1 MLIQQKNLG
10 LQEYSHVFKNMVDF
24 TANRTIDTSDEIWFV
39 EHPAVFTQGKH
50 GKPEH
55 ILNLHDIPIVETDRG
70 GQVTYHGPGQ
80 AIIYF
85 LLDVKRNKLG
95 AKKIVSIL
103 EQACINMLN
112 NHYKLKAQTID
123 GAHGIYIDNK
133 KIASLGL
140 RIKQGKT
147 YHGIAIN
154 TNMDLTPFSY
164 INPCGY
170 SGLEMCQ
177 VCDFTTDVSVEEI
190 HKKYAAE
197 FMSLIEKAK
206 SNVYV

>member
-1 MLIQQKNLG
+1 MQIKQKDLG
-10 LQEYSHVFKNMVDF
+10 LQEYSKVFTSMISF
-24 TANRTIDTSDEIWFV
+24 TAKRTSDTVDEIWSV

-85 LLDVKRNKLG
+85 LIDVKRNKLG
-95 AKKIVSIL
+95 AKKLVTL
-103 EQACINMLN
+103 VEQACINILDKYYN
-112 NHYKLKAQTID
+112 LKAHTIEN
-123 GAHGIYIDNK
+123 AHGIYINNK

-177 VCDFTTDVSVEEI
+177 ISDFENTDV
-190 HKKYAAE
+190 KKVQQQYIDE
-197 FMSLIEKAK
+197 FILLLE
-206 SNVYV
+206 NYQ

>member
-1 MLIQQKNLG
+1 MKIQLRNLG
-10 LQEYSHVFKNMVDF
+10 IQEYTYVFQDMIAF
-24 TANRTIDTSDEIWFV
+24 TANRTSETIDEVWLV

-55 ILNLHDIPIVETDRG
+55 IINLRNIPIVDTDRG
-70 GQVTYHGPGQ
+70 GQVTYHGQGQ

-95 AKKIVSIL
+95 AKRLVDTI
-103 EQACINMLN
+103 EQACIAMLDKYYN
-112 NHYKLKAQTID
+112 LKAHTIEN
-123 GAHGIYIDNK
+123 AHGIYVDNK

-177 VCDFTTDVSVEEI
+177 IADFEASVSAQIVQEQYYEEFS
-190 HKKYAAE
+190 KLLENNKNT
-197 FMSLIEKAK
+197 LL
-206 SNVYV
+206 

>member
-1 MLIQQKNLG
+1 MQIQQKDIG
-10 LQEYSHVFKNMVDF
+10 LQEYSKVFKDMIEF
-24 TANRTIDTSDEIWFV
+24 TANRTENTCDEIWLV
-39 EHPAVFTQGKH
+39 EHPPVFTQGKH

-55 ILNLHDIPIVETDRG
+55 ILNPHNIPIVETDRG

-80 AIIYF
+80 AIVYF

-95 AKKIVSIL
+95 AKKLVSTI
-103 EQACINMLN
+103 EQACLGMLKK
-112 NHYKLKAQTID
+112 HYDLDAHTIEN
-123 GAHGIYIDNK
+123 AHGIYIDNK

-140 RIKQGKT
+140 RVKQGKT

-154 TNMDLTPFSY
+154 TDMNLTPFSY

-177 VCDFTTDVSVEEI
+177 ISDFRNTDVVKVHKQYIEEFL
-190 HKKYAAE
+190 K
-197 FMSLIEKAK
+197 LI
-206 SNVYV
+206 

>member
-1 MLIQQKNLG
+1 MKIQIKNLG
-10 LQEYSHVFKNMVDF
+10 LQDYTSIFNNMIAF
-24 TANRTIDTSDEIWFV
+24 TANRTDETFDEIWFV

-55 ILNLHDIPIVETDRG
+55 IINLHNIPIVDTDRG
-70 GQVTYHGPGQ
+70 GQVTFHGQGQ

-95 AKKIVSIL
+95 AKRLVDAI

-112 NHYKLKAQTID
+112 KYYNLKAHTIKN
-123 GAHGIYIDNK
+123 AHGIYVDNK

-154 TNMDLTPFSY
+154 ANMDLTPFSY

-177 VCDFTTDVSVEEI
+177 IADFDTSVSTQAVQEQYHI
-190 HKKYAAE
+190 E
-197 FMSLIEKAK
+197 FSKLLEKA
-206 SNVYV
+206 

>member
-1 MLIQQKNLG
+1 MKIQIKNLG
-10 LQEYSHVFKNMVDF
+10 LQDYTSIFNNMIAF
-24 TANRTIDTSDEIWFV
+24 TANRTDETFDEIWFV

-55 ILNLHDIPIVETDRG
+55 IINLHNIPIVDTDRG
-70 GQVTYHGPGQ
+70 GQVTFHGQGQ

-85 LLDVKRNKLG
+85 LLDVKRNKLC
-95 AKKIVSIL
+95 AKRLVDAI

-112 NHYKLKAQTID
+112 KYYNLKAHTIKN
-123 GAHGIYIDNK
+123 AHGIYVDNK

-154 TNMDLTPFSY
+154 ANMDLTPFSY

-177 VCDFTTDVSVEEI
+177 IADFDTSVSTQAVQEQYHI
-190 HKKYAAE
+190 E
-197 FMSLIEKAK
+197 FSKLLEKA
-206 SNVYV
+206 

>member
-1 MLIQQKNLG
+1 MKIQLKNLG
-10 LQEYSHVFKNMVDF
+10 LQDYTSVFNAMISF
-24 TANRTIDTSDEIWFV
+24 TASRTNETIDEAWFV
-39 EHPAVFTQGKH
+39 EHPAVFTQGKY

-55 ILNLHDIPIVETDRG
+55 IINLHNIPIVNTDRG
-70 GQVTYHGPGQ
+70 GQVTYHGQGQ

-95 AKKIVSIL
+95 AKRLVDTI
-103 EQACINMLN
+103 EQACITMLDKCYN
-112 NHYKLKAQTID
+112 IKAHTIEN
-123 GAHGIYIDNK
+123 AHGIYVGTK

-154 TNMDLTPFSY
+154 ANMDLMPFNY

-177 VCDFTTDVSVEEI
+177 IADFDNSVTTLTVQEQ
-190 HKKYAAE
+190 YYAE
-197 FMSLIEKAK
+197 FSKLLDKD
-206 SNVYV
+206 

>member
-1 MLIQQKNLG
+1 MQIQTKNLG
-10 LQEYSHVFKNMVDF
+10 LQDYTSVFNEMTNF
-24 TANRTIDTSDEIWFV
+24 TLNRTNETTDEVWLV
-39 EHPAVFTQGKH
+39 EHHAVFTQGKH
-50 GKPEH
+50 GNPEH
-55 ILNLHDIPIVETDRG
+55 IINLHNIPIVNTDRG
-70 GQVTYHGPGQ
+70 GQVTYHGEGQ

-85 LLDVKRNKLG
+85 LIDVKLNKVG
-95 AKKIVSIL
+95 AKKFVDII
-103 EQACINMLN
+103 EQACILMLEKFY
-112 NHYKLKAQTID
+112 HLKAHTIEN
-123 GAHGIYIDNK
+123 AHGIYVENK

-177 VCDFTTDVSVEEI
+177 IADFEASVSVQKVQDQYYDEFYKLLKANIEI
-190 HKKYAAE
+190 IIY
-197 FMSLIEKAK
+197 
-206 SNVYV
+206 

>member
-1 MLIQQKNLG
+1 MPTQQKKLG
-10 LQEYSHVFKNMVDF
+10 LQEYSNVFRDMIAF
-24 TANRTIDTSDEIWFV
+24 TASRSENTNDEIWLV

-55 ILNLHDIPIVETDRG
+55 ILNLHNIPIVETDRG

-80 AIIYF
+80 AVIYF

-95 AKKIVSIL
+95 AKRLVSII
-103 EQACINMLN
+103 EQTCINV
-112 NHYKLKAQTID
+112 LKKYYNLDAHTIEN
-123 GAHGIYIDNK
+123 AHGIYINSK

-140 RIKQGKT
+140 RVKQGKT

-154 TNMDLTPFSY
+154 VDMDLTPFSY

-177 VCDFTTDVSVEEI
+177 ISTFVKEANVEKVQIQYIE
-190 HKKYAAE
+190 E
-197 FMSLIEKAK
+197 FLRLIE
-206 SNVYV
+206 

>member
-1 MLIQQKNLG
+1 MKIQLKNLA
-10 LQEYSHVFKNMVDF
+10 LKDYTTVFKDMITF
-24 TANRTIDTSDEIWFV
+24 TENRTNETIDEVWFV
-39 EHPAVFTQGKH
+39 EHHAVFTQGKH

-55 ILNLHDIPIVETDRG
+55 IINLHNIPIVDTDRG
-70 GQVTYHGPGQ
+70 GQVTYHGQGQ

-95 AKKIVSIL
+95 AKRLVDTI
-103 EQACINMLN
+103 EQACITMLDK
-112 NHYKLKAQTID
+112 HYNLKAHTIEN
-123 GAHGIYIDNK
+123 AHGIYVNNK

-154 TNMDLTPFSY
+154 ANMDLTPFSY

-177 VCDFTTDVSVEEI
+177 IADFDTLVSAQTVQERYYVEFS
-190 HKKYAAE
+190 KLLDKD
-197 FMSLIEKAK
+197 
-206 SNVYV
+206 

>member
-1 MLIQQKNLG
+1 MKIQIKNLG
-10 LQEYSHVFKNMVDF
+10 LQDYTSIFNNMIAF
-24 TANRTIDTSDEIWFV
+24 TANRTDETFDEIWFV

-50 GKPEH
+50 GKPEN
-55 ILNLHDIPIVETDRG
+55 IINLHNIPIVDTDRG
-70 GQVTYHGPGQ
+70 GQVTFHGQGQ

-95 AKKIVSIL
+95 AKRLVDAI

-112 NHYKLKAQTID
+112 KYYNLKAHTIKN
-123 GAHGIYIDNK
+123 AHGIYVDNK

-154 TNMDLTPFSY
+154 ANMDLTPFSY

-177 VCDFTTDVSVEEI
+177 IADFDTSVSTQAVQEQYHI
-190 HKKYAAE
+190 E
-197 FMSLIEKAK
+197 FSKLLEKA
-206 SNVYV
+206 

>member
-1 MLIQQKNLG
+1 MNIKKLG
-10 LQEYSHVFKNMVDF
+10 LQDYTITFNQMTDF
-24 TANRTIDTSDEIWFV
+24 TAKRNEATADEVWFV

-55 ILNLHDIPIVETDRG
+55 ILNLNGIPIVDTDRG

-85 LLDVKRNKLG
+85 LLDVKRSKLG
-95 AKKIVSIL
+95 AKRLVSAV

-112 NHYKLKAQTID
+112 NYYNLQAHTIEN
-123 GAHGIYIDNK
+123 AHGIYINNA

-154 TNMDLTPFSY
+154 TNMDLKPFDY

-170 SGLEMCQ
+170 SGLQMCQ
-177 VCDFTTDVSVEEI
+177 ISDFDRSVTIESVQEQFFEEYQ
-190 HKKYAAE
+190 K
-197 FMSLIEKAK
+197 LID
-206 SNVYV
+206 SI

>member
-1 MLIQQKNLG
+1 MQIKQKYLS
-10 LQEYSHVFKNMVDF
+10 LQNYSDIYQDMIEF
-24 TANRTIDTSDEIWFV
+24 TTKRTDSTSDEIWLV
-39 EHPAVFTQGKH
+39 EHPPVFTQGKH
-50 GKPEH
+50 GKDEH

-85 LLDVKRNKLG
+85 LLDIKRNKIG
-95 AKKIVSIL
+95 AKKLVNNI
-103 EQACINMLN
+103 EQACINMLKKHFN
-112 NHYKLKAQTID
+112 IIAHTIEN
-123 GAHGIYIDNK
+123 AHGIYVNNK

-140 RIKQGKT
+140 RIKQGRS

-170 SGLEMCQ
+170 SNLQMCQ
-177 VCDFTTDVSVEEI
+177 IVDFCPNVKVEQVQE
-190 HKKYAAE
+190 YFTQE
-197 FMSLIEKAK
+197 FLSLL
-206 SNVYV
+206 

>member
-1 MLIQQKNLG
+1 MKIKINKLG
-10 LQEYSHVFKNMVDF
+10 IVNYSHVFNDMVSF
-24 TANRTIDTSDEIWFV
+24 TSERNSETIDEVWSV
-39 EHPAVFTQGKH
+39 EHYDVFTQGKH
-50 GKPEH
+50 GRAEH
-55 ILNLHDIPIVETDRG
+55 IIDTHNIPVVQTDRG

-85 LLDVKRNKLG
+85 LLDIKRVKLG
-95 AKKIVSIL
+95 AKIL
-103 EQACINMLN
+103 VETIEQACANTLKKYYNINT
-112 NHYKLKAQTID
+112 HTID
-123 GAHGIYIDNK
+123 GAHGIYVDNK

-154 TNMDLTPFSY
+154 TIMDLKPFSY

-177 VCDFTTDVSVEEI
+177 ISDFDKNVTVEKVQEEYI
-190 HKKYAAE
+190 SE
-197 FMSLIEKAK
+197 FIRLIDEFYT
-206 SNVYV
+206 S

>member
-1 MLIQQKNLG
+1 MIKKINLG
-10 LQEYSHVFKNMVDF
+10 LKNYNDVFNDMIKYTALRQQTPQENVL
-24 TANRTIDTSDEIWFV
+24 WLV
-39 EHPAVFTQGKH
+39 EHSPVFTQGKH

-55 ILNLHDIPIVETDRG
+55 ILNLNNIPIVQTDRG

-85 LLDVKRNKLG
+85 LLDIKELSIG
-95 AKKIVSIL
+95 AKKLVSLI
-103 EQACINMLN
+103 EKACANVLAKNYGIKTHL
-112 NHYKLKAQTID
+112 ID
-123 GAHGIYIDNK
+123 GAHGIYVDNK

-154 TNMDLTPFSY
+154 TKMDLTPFNY

-170 SGLEMCQ
+170 QNLQMCQ
-177 VCDFTTDVSVEEI
+177 ISDFDENVTVDNVLNQYADEFIKLCDEI
-190 HKKYAAE
+190 
-197 FMSLIEKAK
+197 SLDK
-206 SNVYV
+206 

>member
-1 MLIQQKNLG
+1 MKIQTKNLG
-10 LQEYSHVFKNMVDF
+10 LQDYTSVFNKMIEF
-24 TANRTIDTSDEIWFV
+24 TADRTNKTIDEVWFV

-55 ILNLHDIPIVETDRG
+55 IINLHNIPIVDTDRG
-70 GQVTYHGPGQ
+70 GQVTYHGQGQ

-85 LLDVKRNKLG
+85 LLDVKKNKLG
-95 AKKIVSIL
+95 AKRLVDTI
-103 EQACINMLN
+103 EQACITMLDTYYN
-112 NHYKLKAQTID
+112 LKAHTID
-123 GAHGIYIDNK
+123 NAHGIYVNNK

-154 TNMDLTPFSY
+154 ANMDLTPFSY

-170 SGLEMCQ
+170 SGLKMCQ
-177 VCDFTTDVSVEEI
+177 IADFDTSVSAQMVQEQYYNEFLKLLVE
-190 HKKYAAE
+190 
-197 FMSLIEKAK
+197 
-206 SNVYV
+206 

>member
-1 MLIQQKNLG
+1 MQIQQKNLG
-10 LQEYSHVFKNMVDF
+10 LQEYSKVFRDMVEF
-24 TANRTIDTSDEIWFV
+24 TSNRTNDMSDEIWLV
-39 EHPAVFTQGKH
+39 EHPAIFTQGKH

-55 ILNLHDIPIVETDRG
+55 IINLHNIPMVKTDRG

-80 AIIYF
+80 AVIYF

-95 AKKIVSIL
+95 AKRLVSII
-103 EQACINMLN
+103 EEACLNMLKKCYN
-112 NHYKLKAQTID
+112 LNPHTIEN
-123 GAHGIYIDNK
+123 AHGIYIDNK

-140 RIKQGKT
+140 RVKQGKT

-177 VCDFTTDVSVEEI
+177 IGDFKNTSVSIVQKQYIEE
-190 HKKYAAE
+190 
-197 FMSLIEKAK
+197 FLRLI
-206 SNVYV
+206 

>member
-1 MLIQQKNLG
+1 MNIKIKKLG
-10 LQEYSHVFKNMVDF
+10 LQDYSCVYDQMVNF
-24 TANRTIDTSDEIWFV
+24 TANRTEETLDEIWCV

-80 AIIYF
+80 AVIYF
-85 LLDVKRNKLG
+85 LLDVKRSKLG
-95 AKKIVSIL
+95 AKKLVSNV
-103 EQACINMLN
+103 EKACLN
-112 NHYKLKAQTID
+112 IFNKHYNLKAHTID

-140 RIKQGKT
+140 RIKQGKS
-147 YHGIAIN
+147 YHGVAIN
-154 TNMDLTPFSY
+154 VDMDLRPFNY

-177 VCDFTTDVSVEEI
+177 IADFKKSSVDI
-190 HKKYAAE
+190 IQDQYIKE
-197 FMSLIEKAK
+197 FIALLDS
-206 SNVYV
+206 

>member
-1 MLIQQKNLG
+1 MKIQIKNLG
-10 LQEYSHVFKNMVDF
+10 LQDYTSIFNNMITF
-24 TANRTIDTSDEIWFV
+24 TASRTDETFDEIWFV

-55 ILNLHDIPIVETDRG
+55 IINLHNIPIVDTDRG
-70 GQVTYHGPGQ
+70 GQVTFHGQGQ

-95 AKKIVSIL
+95 AKRLVDAI
-103 EQACINMLN
+103 EQACINMLDK
-112 NHYKLKAQTID
+112 HYNLKAHTIKN
-123 GAHGIYIDNK
+123 AHGIYVDNK

-154 TNMDLTPFSY
+154 ANMDLTPFNY

-177 VCDFTTDVSVEEI
+177 IADFDSSVSTKAVQEQ
-190 HKKYAAE
+190 YYAE
-197 FMSLIEKAK
+197 FSKLLL
-206 SNVYV
+206 

>member
-1 MLIQQKNLG
+1 MQIQQKNLG
-10 LQEYSHVFKNMVDF
+10 LQEYTQVFKDMIEF
-24 TANRTIDTSDEIWFV
+24 TANRTDDINDEVWLV

-50 GKPEH
+50 GRPEH
-55 ILNLHDIPIVETDRG
+55 IINLHNIPIVETDRG

-80 AIIYF
+80 AVIYF

-95 AKKIVSIL
+95 AKKLVSII
-103 EQACINMLN
+103 EEACLNMLKKYYN
-112 NHYKLKAQTID
+112 LDAHTIEN
-123 GAHGIYIDNK
+123 AHGIYINNK

-140 RIKQGKT
+140 RVKQGKT

-154 TNMDLTPFSY
+154 TDMDLTPFSY

-177 VCDFTTDVSVEEI
+177 ISDFERTSVTKVQKQYLEEFL
-190 HKKYAAE
+190 K
-197 FMSLIEKAK
+197 L
-206 SNVYV
+206 V

>member
-1 MLIQQKNLG
+1 MDIKLKNLG
-10 LQEYSHVFKNMVDF
+10 LQDYSTVFEQMIDF
-24 TANRTIDTSDEIWFV
+24 TAKRDNKTIDEVWFV

-50 GKPEH
+50 GNPGH
-55 ILNLHDIPIVETDRG
+55 ILDLHGIPIVATDRG

-95 AKKIVSIL
+95 AKNLVSTI
-103 EQACINMLN
+103 EQACINMLGN
-112 NHYKLKAQTID
+112 IYSLKAHTID
-123 GAHGIYIDNK
+123 NAHGIYIDNA

-154 TNMDLTPFSY
+154 TNMDLKPFGY

-170 SGLEMCQ
+170 SGLQMCQ
-177 VCDFTTDVSVEEI
+177 ISDFNHSVQLKDVQK
-190 HKKYAAE
+190 HFFNE
-197 FMSLIEKAK
+197 FQKLILSKQ
-206 SNVYV
+206 S

>member
-1 MLIQQKNLG
+1 MIKKINLG
-10 LQEYSHVFKNMVDF
+10 LKNYNDVFNDMIEYTALRQQIPQEN
-24 TANRTIDTSDEIWFV
+24 ALWLV
-39 EHPAVFTQGKH
+39 EHNPVFTQGKH

-55 ILNLHDIPIVETDRG
+55 ILNLNNIPIIQTDRG

-85 LLDVKRNKLG
+85 LLDIKELSIG
-95 AKKIVSIL
+95 AKKLVSLI
-103 EQACINMLN
+103 EEACANVLAKNYGIKTHL
-112 NHYKLKAQTID
+112 ID
-123 GAHGIYIDNK
+123 GAHGIYVDNK

-154 TNMDLTPFSY
+154 TKMDLTPFNY

-170 SGLEMCQ
+170 QNLQMCQ
-177 VCDFTTDVSVEEI
+177 ISDFDENVTIENVLNQ
-190 HKKYAAE
+190 YADE
-197 FMSLIEKAK
+197 FIRLITL
-206 SNVYV
+206 SQ

>member
-1 MLIQQKNLG
+1 MQVQQKNLG
-10 LQEYSHVFKNMVDF
+10 LQEYSKVFKDMIEF
-24 TANRTIDTSDEIWFV
+24 TANRTENVNDEIWLV

-50 GKPEH
+50 GKSEH
-55 ILNLHDIPIVETDRG
+55 IINSHNIPIVETDRG

-80 AIIYF
+80 AVIYF

-95 AKKIVSIL
+95 AKKLISII
-103 EQACINMLN
+103 EQSCLNMLK
-112 NHYKLKAQTID
+112 NHYNINAYTIEN
-123 GAHGIYIDNK
+123 AHGIYIDNK

-154 TNMDLTPFSY
+154 TDMDLTPFSY

-170 SGLEMCQ
+170 SGLKMCQ
-177 VCDFTTDVSVEEI
+177 ISNFKDTNVTKVQKQYVEEFI
-190 HKKYAAE
+190 K
-197 FMSLIEKAK
+197 L
-206 SNVYV
+206 V

>member
-1 MLIQQKNLG
+1 MMQIQQKDIG
-10 LQEYSHVFKNMVDF
+10 LQEYSKVFKDMIEF
-24 TANRTIDTSDEIWFV
+24 TANRTENTCDEIWLV
-39 EHPAVFTQGKH
+39 EHPPVFTQGKH

-55 ILNLHDIPIVETDRG
+55 ILNPHNIPIVETDRG

-80 AIIYF
+80 AIVYF

-95 AKKIVSIL
+95 AKKLVSTI
-103 EQACINMLN
+103 EQACLGMLKK
-112 NHYKLKAQTID
+112 HYDLDAHTIEN
-123 GAHGIYIDNK
+123 AHGIYIDNK

-140 RIKQGKT
+140 RVKQGKT

-154 TNMDLTPFSY
+154 TDMNLTPFSY

-177 VCDFTTDVSVEEI
+177 ISDFRNTDVVKVHKQYIEEFL
-190 HKKYAAE
+190 K
-197 FMSLIEKAK
+197 LI
-206 SNVYV
+206 

>member
-1 MLIQQKNLG
+1 MKIQLKNLG
-10 LQEYSHVFKNMVDF
+10 LKDYTIIFNNMIEF
-24 TANRTIDTSDEIWFV
+24 TANRTSETNDEVWLV

-55 ILNLHDIPIVETDRG
+55 IINLRNIPIVDTDRG
-70 GQVTYHGPGQ
+70 GQVTYHGQGQ

-95 AKKIVSIL
+95 AKRLVNNI
-103 EQACINMLN
+103 EQACITMLAQCYN
-112 NHYKLKAQTID
+112 LKAHTIEN
-123 GAHGIYIDNK
+123 AHGIYVDNK

-177 VCDFTTDVSVEEI
+177 ISDFDISASTQTVQEQ
-190 HKKYAAE
+190 YYAE
-197 FMSLIEKAK
+197 FSKLMKNER
-206 SNVYV
+206 